1 MPAFWNTDE
10 KLESQDFNL
19 LSIISFTTY
28 LMLQFISSGVVFG
41 VTALQ
46 W

>member
-28 LMLQFISSGVVFG
+28 LISSGVVFG